1 MKSNK
6 ILVILSAVLFLVFGM
21 HLLGQAADAPKP
33 VNMRLTTD
41 TPDVMPQGKAATW
54 FGQELQKRIP
64 GSQVKVYNASSLYNN
79 PDSLEAMHSGTLEA
93 CWASMSKISGILP
106 QGLAGRLPTLFS
118 TYEQALAIPKT
129 AMGKYIEKAAVA
141 KGFVWLG
148 WGVLSPYSGV
158 GAKAR
163 ILKIEDWK
171 GKKVRCYDK
180 ITQVIE
186 VRLAGGAPT
195 VMPWGDFVP
204 AVQSGVVDAGF
215 TSLSSW
221 GPVKETVPFFTCI
234 GIVPDYYPF
243 LVAQRWWKS
252 LSPAT
257 QKVIREVASQA
268 CEKQRKMQY
277 ESDQKALQKFRTKD
291 PQKPGVYILMGKE
304 LEPYKKLWL
313 AEVEKNIIK
322 AIGKDGKE
330 AVAMAKKA
338 AKELGK

>member
-1 MKSNK
+1 MTLMLQVELGIIGLFSISPQQQNQYKRGRNPQEQKGKTAGGTWDMGDPALLLEPTGIS
-6 ILVILSAVLFLVFGM
+6 LRHMLWTQSLILS
-21 HLLGQAADAPKP
+21 
-33 VNMRLTTD
+33 
-41 TPDVMPQGKAATW
+41 
-54 FGQELQKRIP
+54 QELQKRIP

-106 QGLAGRLPTLFS
+106 QGLAGRLPALFS
-118 TYEQALAIPKT
+118 TYEQALAIPQT
-129 AMGKYIEKAAVA
+129 ALGKYIEKGAIA

-158 GAKAR
+158 GAKER

-186 VRLAGGAPT
+186 VKLAGGAPT

-257 QKVIREVASQA
+257 QNVIQEVASQA
-268 CEKQRKMQY
+268 CEQQR
-277 ESDQKALQKFRTKD
+277 
-291 PQKPGVYILMGKE
+291 
-304 LEPYKKLWL
+304 
-313 AEVEKNIIK
+313 NI
-322 AIGKDGKE
+322 GNTHR
-330 AVAMAKKA
+330 
-338 AKELGK
+338 